1 MVKTAPAMWK
11 VWVQYL
17 GGEDNLEEGMATH
30 YSILA
35 WRIPMDRGAW
45 KSTVQRG
52 HKESDAWA
60 TKHSTAHTLTYIY
73 THTKKISHVK
83 VSE

>member
-1 MVKTAPAMWK
+1 MCASIYVCVCTYIHTHLHGMTQMVKTAPAMWK
-11 VWVQYL
+11 IWVQYL

-52 HKESDAWA
+52 HKESDA
-60 TKHSTAHTLTYIY
+60 
-73 THTKKISHVK
+73 
-83 VSE
+83 